1 MIPLVV
7 MVWPAHAWVLL
18 EEAPGVVRRL
28 CGDPWDDDG
37 ALPLLLARIGRE
49 AYIGT
54 LAEHVAYESPR
65 AELRSVIDG
74 LDGDAGVEAA
84 ARFLR
89 VLDDALRRRLPH
101 EPLAWRFAVTAGVAT
116 AASAQLSA
124 ACWMAGLQ
132 EARVDRLSALPMPPG
147 APSGVARV
155 FGLFDGFDPV
165 AALAWSAP
173 DGAPLALALSRGDE
187 DAQEDV
193 PGEPDAPST
202 ADVRGAPHLAA
213 WRRRAL
219 DRVDAPAVVAVPD
232 RVRWSLRSLSA
243 HALRDDEA
251 RRWQALGRLLAD
263 PEWAQPAE
271 GATPA
276 VLEWG
281 QRHWVTRLDAVGSQ
295 LLARSLGR
303 PIAPIPLEALPGLFP
318 AVPPTLD
325 RTLAFALEPGGD
337 MAIDRKIVAT
347 AGAALPFRSEHLL
360 GLRRAG
366 QARIAFELQA
376 LDERAVQA
384 YRIASGVLALPAPC
398 GPRQAIHLGVACHA
412 CGVVELAFD
421 VPSWHF
427 RETVV
432 IDPAGN
438 AHPDARRRA
447 LDLQTGC

>member
-7 MVWPAHAWVLL
+7 MVWPAHAWVLA
-18 EEAPGVVRRL
+18 EETPGVVRRL
-28 CGDPWDDDG
+28 SGDPWDDDG
-37 ALPLLLARIGRE
+37 ALPLLLARVGRE

-65 AELRSVIDG
+65 AELRPVVHG
-74 LDGDAGVEAA
+74 LDGDDGVEAT

-101 EPLAWRFAVTAGVAT
+101 EPLAWRFAVTAGVAP
-116 AASAQLSA
+116 AALAQLSA
-124 ACWMAGLQ
+124 ACWMAGLA
-132 EARVDRLSALPMPPG
+132 EARVDRLPALPLPPG
-147 APSGVARV
+147 APSGAARV
-155 FGLFDGFDPV
+155 FGLFDGLDPI

-173 DGAPLALALSRGDE
+173 DGASTALALSRGD
-187 DAQEDV
+187 DDTQDDV
-193 PGEPDAPST
+193 LGESDAPFG

-219 DRVDAPAVVAVPD
+219 DRADAPAVVAVPD
-232 RVRWSLRSLSA
+232 RARWSLRSLSA
-243 HALRDDEA
+243 HALRDAEA

-263 PEWAQPAE
+263 PEWPPSAQ
-271 GATPA
+271 GAAPA

-295 LLARSLGR
+295 LLAQSLGR
-303 PIAPIPLEALPGLFP
+303 PIAPIPLEALPGLLP
-318 AVPPTLD
+318 AASPTLD
-325 RTLAFALEPGGD
+325 RTLAFALEPGSE
-337 MAIDRKIVAT
+337 MAADRKIVAT

-360 GLRRAG
+360 GLRRTG

-376 LDERAVQA
+376 LDERSAQA

-398 GPRQAIHLGVACHA
+398 GPRNAIHLGVACHA
-412 CGVVELAFD
+412 CGVVELSFD

-432 IDPAGN
+432 IDPDGH